1 MKISVAQFGTKLP
14 GRKLSIANSMP
25 KGVRMQ
31 TVKELFP
38 TLATI
43 ITPGW
48 GLVAGFKAGKVSWAA
63 YTRIYEEGLQKINL
77 EQAMHKLCSLAGSDD
92 LVLCCWEGAD
102 VEECHRKL
110 LYDALPR
117 SYQGVRA

>member
-1 MKISVAQFGTKLP
+1 MIIHVAQFSSKLT

-48 GLVAGFKAGKVSWAA
+48 GLVAAYKEHRISWAVYA
-63 YTRIYEEGLQKINL
+63 RIYGESLQKVNL
-77 EQAMHKLCSLAGSDD
+77 TQAMHKLCNLAGTDE
-92 LVLCCWEGAD
+92 LVLCCWEKAD
-102 VEECHRKL
+102 DECCHRKL
-110 LYDALPR
+110 LYDALPESIKGER
-117 SYQGVRA
+117 Q

>member
-1 MKISVAQFGTKLP
+1 MIIHVAQFSSKLP

-48 GLVAGFKAGKVSWAA
+48 GLVAAYKEHRISWAVYA
-63 YTRIYEEGLQKINL
+63 RIYGESLQKLNL
-77 EQAMHKLCSLAGSDD
+77 EQAMRKLCDLAGSDE

-110 LYDALPR
+110 LFDALPL
-117 SYQGVRA
+117 SMQGVRE